1 MTFVLKEGSR
11 LAIADIPPR
20 ALYIPTEK
28 RAQLVQLPKFFSVIT
43 RSIGSIG
50 MCVCELGPCC
60 YLKILDVCTITM
72 GPLL

>member
-11 LAIADIPPR
+11 LSRLREADIPPR
-20 ALYIPTEK
+20 ALYTPTEK

-43 RSIGSIG
+43 RSIAVLACACANWGH
-50 MCVCELGPCC
+50 VA
-60 YLKILDVCTITM
+60 ILDVCTVTM